1 MHAPCQPASCGGL
14 AEGGVQV
21 ATERSYGTA
30 PSSGAMSASILGHGR
45 RPLARRPEAPRHTHW
60 PVVFSTSGLP
70 DGNRL
75 GAWQQAYVD
84 TFVPCRI
91 ERNSAEPFWS
101 EFAAMTIGPIV
112 VGAVAG
118 PPKVCTRDKS
128 ATDRDGYD
136 FFQVDIMLR
145 GNKASTQRGRSIAV
159 AAGEALVFHNRQPS
173 TTVSPTTTEV
183 HTIKV
188 PDTAVRGRL
197 GETARYAG
205 VKLDGRIPE
214 LCILANYLK
223 SLDFAG
229 DLSEVSVREMVGGHI
244 VDLIVSALARLD
256 GKENPGEVYSLKAAR
271 LAAIKRLVENA
282 FREPTFDTRHAALK
296 LGICERYIQ
305 KLFEETGVT
314 FSDYVAERRLRDVHE
329 KLLDRQF
336 DGMKIQDVAWSAG
349 FSDISHF
356 NRLFRRRFGEKP
368 SALRGG

>member
-1 MHAPCQPASCGGL
+1 
-14 AEGGVQV
+14 
-21 ATERSYGTA
+21 
-30 PSSGAMSASILGHGR
+30 
-45 RPLARRPEAPRHTHW
+45 
-60 PVVFSTSGLP
+60 VVFSTSGLP

-91 ERNSAEPFWS
+91 ERNSDEPFWS

-112 VGAVAG
+112 VGTVAG
-118 PPKVCTRDKS
+118 PPKVCTRDN
-128 ATDRDGYD
+128 AAVHRDSCD
-136 FFQVDIMLR
+136 FFQVDIMSS
-145 GNKASTQRGRSIAV
+145 GEKTSTQRGRSIAV
-159 AAGEALVFHNRQPS
+159 SAGEALVFHNRRS
-173 TTVSPTTTEV
+173 SVTVSPSSTEV

-188 PDTAVRGRL
+188 PDAAVRGRL

-205 VKLDGRIPE
+205 IKLEGHVPE
-214 LCILANYLK
+214 LRILTSYLK

-229 DLSEVSVREMVGGHI
+229 DLSDFSVREMVGGHI
-244 VDLIVSALARLD
+244 VDLVVSALVRVD
-256 GKENPGEVYSLKAAR
+256 GKANAGEIHSRKAAR
-271 LAAIKRLVENA
+271 LAATKRLVENG
-282 FREPTFDTRHAALK
+282 FREPTFDTKHAAQK

-314 FSDYVAERRLRDVHE
+314 FSDFVIERRLRDARE

-356 NRLFRRRFGEKP
+356 NRLFRRRFGERP
-368 SALRGG
+368 SALRAG